1 MNTKNVIAPPHWQQ
15 RMVRWLAAWL
25 YPELIADRADLLRA
39 AKEIGAKLKA
49 TREECEEWRQR
60 AFSAEDA
67 CRAAKQGVKDA
78 IETHD
83 KKHGT
88 MLSW

>member
-1 MNTKNVIAPPHWQQ
+1 
-15 RMVRWLAAWL
+15 MVRWLAAWL

-49 TREECEEWRQR
+49 AREECEEWRQR

>member
-1 MNTKNVIAPPHWQQ
+1 MKLKLNDPPCWQQ
-15 RMVRWLAAWL
+15 RMVRRLVEWLH
-25 YPELIADRADLLRA
+25 PELIADRADLLRA

-49 TREECEEWRQR
+49 SREECEEWRQR

-67 CRAAKQGVKDA
+67 CRAAHQGVKDSL
-78 IETHD
+78 ENHD

-88 MLSW
+88 MLAWR

>member
-1 MNTKNVIAPPHWQQ
+1 MF
-15 RMVRWLAAWL
+15 RWLAARM

-39 AKEIGAKLKA
+39 AKEIGAKLKDA
-49 TREECEEWRQR
+49 REDAEHWRQR

-78 IETHD
+78 IESHD
-83 KKHGT
+83 KKHGA

>member
-1 MNTKNVIAPPHWQQ
+1 MKPNLNAPPRWQQ
-15 RMVRWLAAWL
+15 RLVRRLASWL

-39 AKEIGAKLKA
+39 AKEIGAKLKDA
-49 TREECEEWRQR
+49 REECEQWRQR

-78 IETHD
+78 LETHD
-83 KKHGT
+83 KKQGT
-88 MLSW
+88 MLAWW